1 MLGRQRPRAMAH
13 NASSEPSSRTRH
25 LLSLSLGALG
35 VVYGDIGT
43 SPLYA
48 VRECFHGPHA
58 ITVTPANVLG
68 VLSLIFWSLVL
79 IISIKYLVFVL
90 RAHNRG
96 EGGILAL
103 MALAHAARP
112 GRQGEPRNVIV
123 ALGLFGA
130 ALLYGDGVITPAIS
144 VLSAVE
150 GLGVAA
156 HVLQPCVL
164 PLTIAILVGLF
175 LIQSRGTA
183 GIGAVFGPVMLV
195 WFVVLAVLGV
205 AQIASVPSVLA
216 GLSPLAGLD
225 FFARNGWHG
234 FLVLG
239 TVFLVVTGG
248 EALYADLGHFG
259 QRPIRLAWFALAMPS
274 LVLNYLGQ
282 GALLLARPEAAPN
295 PFYRMAPAW
304 ALYPLIGLSTAAT
317 IIASQAV
324 ISGAFSITQQA
335 VQLGYYPRVRIE
347 HTSSEEIGQIYTPG
361 INWTLMLATIA
372 LVLGFRSSSNLAAAY
387 GVAVTSTMVITTL
400 LLYVVMREVWRWSP
414 LGAAL
419 PTALF
424 LVLDLAFFS
433 ANIVKV
439 PQGGWFALVI
449 AAVVYLLMATWK
461 RGRELLAD
469 RLRERMASLREFVT
483 EAAAVLP
490 RVPGTAIFMTKSL
503 TGTPPALVHNLEHN
517 KVLHERV
524 VLLNVITEAIPQ
536 VPKEERLKVEDLGHG
551 FHSVIAHYGFMEH
564 PNVLEILGRCEAH
577 GLDLHPYRS
586 TFFLGREALLA
597 TPRPGMAIWREK
609 LFAFMARN
617 ALRATT
623 YYRIPPDRVFEV
635 GVYVEAKGCPQAA
648 RRVPLASV
656 LQDEQPENG
665 HEPERHSTQPL
676 RRSAAA

>member
-1 MLGRQRPRAMAH
+1 MAH
-13 NASSEPSSRTRH
+13 DASSESSSKTRH
-25 LLSLSLGALG
+25 LLFLSLGALG

-58 ITVTPANVLG
+58 IAVTPANVLG

-79 IISIKYLVFVL
+79 IISIKYLGFVL

-103 MALAHAARP
+103 MALALAARP
-112 GRQGEPRNVIV
+112 GRRGEPRNVLV
-123 ALGLFGA
+123 ALGLLGA

-150 GLGVAA
+150 GLEVAA
-156 HVLQPCVL
+156 PVLQPFVL
-164 PLTIAILVGLF
+164 PLTVAILVGLF

-183 GIGAVFGPVMLV
+183 GLGAVFGPVMLV
-195 WFVVLAVLGV
+195 WFAVLAVLGV

-216 GLSPLAGLD
+216 GLSPLPGLD

-259 QRPIRLAWFALAMPS
+259 PRPIRLAWFGLAMPG
-274 LVLNYLGQ
+274 LLLNYLGQ
-282 GALLLARPEAAPN
+282 GALLLTRPEAAPN
-295 PFYRMAPAW
+295 PFYRMAPASV
-304 ALYPLIGLSTAAT
+304 LYPLIGLSTAAT

-324 ISGAFSITQQA
+324 ISGAFS
-335 VQLGYYPRVRIE
+335 
-347 HTSSEEIGQIYTPG
+347 
-361 INWTLMLATIA
+361 MLATIA
-372 LVLGFRSSSNLAAAY
+372 LVVGFRSSSNLAAAY

-400 LLYVVMREVWRWSP
+400 LLHVVMREVWRWSP
-414 LGAAL
+414 LRAAL

-424 LVLDLAFFS
+424 LVLDLAFFG
-433 ANIVKV
+433 ANVVKV

-449 AAVVYLLMATWK
+449 AAAVYLLMSTWK

-469 RLRERMASLREFVT
+469 RLREKMTPLEEFVMET
-483 EAAAVLP
+483 AAGAP
-490 RVPGTAIFMTKSL
+490 TRVPGTAIFMTRSP

-524 VLLNVITEAIPQ
+524 VLINVVTEAIPQ
-536 VPKEERLKVEDLGHG
+536 VPKDERLEVEDLGHG
-551 FHSVIAHYGFMEH
+551 FHSVSAHYGTRASWRSSAGAMVAAWTFTPTSPRSFSAGRRCLRRPVRGWPSGARSSSPSWRATPSGPRRITGSP
-564 PNVLEILGRCEAH
+564 PNGYSRSECMWSSSHDPR
-577 GLDLHPYRS
+577 PYSSGTSTSISVATRS
-586 TFFLGREALLA
+586 TPWTLYAVSTARSLVLRLWALPFSSTTPLFTDA
-597 TPRPGMAIWREK
+597 T
-609 LFAFMARN
+609 F
-617 ALRATT
+617 T
-623 YYRIPPDRVFEV
+623 
-635 GVYVEAKGCPQAA
+635 
-648 RRVPLASV
+648 S
-656 LQDEQPENG
+656 
-665 HEPERHSTQPL
+665 
-676 RRSAAA
+676 

>member
-1 MLGRQRPRAMAH
+1 MAH
-13 NASSEPSSRTRH
+13 NASSEPSSKTRH

-58 ITVTPANVLG
+58 IAATPANVLG

-90 RAHNRG
+90 HAHNRG

-112 GRQGEPRNVIV
+112 GRRGEPRNVVV

-150 GLGVAA
+150 GLEVAA
-156 HVLQPCVL
+156 PVFQPFVL
-164 PLTIAILVGLF
+164 PLTVAILAGLF
-175 LIQSRGTA
+175 LIQSRGTE

-195 WFVVLAVLGV
+195 WFAVLAVLGV

-216 GLSPLAGLD
+216 SLSPLPGLD

-259 QRPIRLAWFALAMPS
+259 PRPIRLAWFALAMPG
-274 LVLNYLGQ
+274 LLLNYLGQ
-282 GALLLARPEAAPN
+282 GALLLAQPEAAPN

-324 ISGAFSITQQA
+324 ISGAFSLTQQA

-347 HTSSEEIGQIYTPG
+347 HTSPEEIGQIYTPG
-361 INWTLMLATIA
+361 VNWTLMLATIA

-400 LLYVVMREVWRWSP
+400 LLHVVMREVWRWSP

-424 LVLDLAFFS
+424 LVLDLAFFG

-439 PQGGWFALVI
+439 PQGGWFPLVI

-469 RLRERMASLREFVT
+469 RLREKMTPLEQFLAET
-483 EAAAVLP
+483 AAGALP
-490 RVPGTAIFMTKSL
+490 RVPGTAIFMTRSP

-524 VLLNVITEAIPQ
+524 VLINVVTEAIPQ
-536 VPKEERLKVEDLGHG
+536 VPKEERLEIEGLGHG
-551 FHSVIAHYGFMEH
+551 FHSVTAHYGFMEH
-564 PNVLEILGRCEAH
+564 PNVLEILGRCKGH
-577 GLDLHPYRS
+577 GLDLHPHRS

-617 ALRATT
+617 ALGATT
-623 YYRIPPDRVFEV
+623 YYRIPPERVFEV
-635 GVYVEAKGCPQAA
+635 GVHVE
-648 RRVPLASV
+648 L
-656 LQDEQPENG
+656 
-665 HEPERHSTQPL
+665 
-676 RRSAAA
+676 